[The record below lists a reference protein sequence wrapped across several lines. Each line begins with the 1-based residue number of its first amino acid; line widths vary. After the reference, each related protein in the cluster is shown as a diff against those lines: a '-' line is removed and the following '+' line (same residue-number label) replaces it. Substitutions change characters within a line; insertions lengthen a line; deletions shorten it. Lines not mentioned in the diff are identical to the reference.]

1 MNRRRPRLRRAV
13 CAAATCLGLLGVA
26 GHASQPVP
34 SVTRSSSSPSKAQPA
49 SARKSSPLQ
58 AHYARVQNDFVRA
71 GYLRTDRGKGVRYD
85 RLDLVNN
92 FTAIALA
99 TEYDQSG
106 GRLSGRGGATTL
118 KRWEE
123 PVRVSV
129 EFGASV
135 PAAQRQKDTSNL
147 KGYTR
152 RLAAATRHPVS
163 LAKRGGNFHV
173 LILNEAERKAAG
185 PRLKQL
191 VPTLSQAS
199 IRHLTKIPRSQLC
212 LVVSIAPGGE
222 GTPYRQAIAM
232 IPAELPDLLRLS
244 CIHEEVAQGLG
255 LPNDSP
261 RARPSL
267 FNDDKE
273 FALLTRHDET
283 LLRILYDPRLKV
295 GMDAKTARPIVDRIL
310 WDMKLN

>member
-1 MNRRRPRLRRAV
+1 M
-13 CAAATCLGLLGVA
+13 AAACVGLFGLTGNA
-26 GHASQPVP
+26 MQPGQTA
-34 SVTRSSSSPSKAQPA
+34 TRSSSSLPKSQVA
-49 SARKSSPLQ
+49 SARKASPLQ

-71 GYLRTDRGKGVRYD
+71 GYLRTDRGKNVRYD
-85 RLDLVNN
+85 RLDVINN

-99 TEYDQSG
+99 TEYDQRG
-106 GRLSGRGGATTL
+106 GRLGGRGGASTL
-118 KRWEE
+118 KRWEG

-129 EFGASV
+129 EFGDSV
-135 PAAQRQKDTSNL
+135 PAAQRKKDTQNL
-147 KGYTR
+147 GAYTK
-152 RLAAATRHPVS
+152 RLAGATRHSVS
-163 LAKRGGNFHV
+163 LSKRGGNFHV
-173 LILNEAERKAAG
+173 LILNEAERAAYG

-212 LVVSIAPGGE
+212 LVIAIAPGGE
-222 GTPYRQAIAM
+222 GNPYRQAIAM

-261 RARPSL
+261 KARPSL

-273 FALLTRHDET
+273 FALLTQHDET

-295 GMDAKTARPIVDRIL
+295 GMNAKQARPIVDRIL
-310 WDMKLN
+310 WDMKHN